1 MLAKKRKIYSI
12 EKVQKPKTPQQIE
25 RHVKGVANYRRIE
38 ILFIIAN
45 NDAITLDGISQ
56 AVKGN
61 VKTISEHTKKLS
73 QAGLIRKYR
82 QGRGVIHRLSPYGKT
97 MHKFLKAFSIQA

>member
-1 MLAKKRKIYSI
+1 MLAKKRKSYSI
-12 EKVQKPKTPQQIE
+12 EKVQKTKTPQQIE

-38 ILFIIAN
+38 ILFVIAN
-45 NDAITLDGISQ
+45 NNAITLDGISH

-73 QAGLIRKYR
+73 QSGLIRKYR
-82 QGRGVIHRLSPYGKT
+82 KGRGIIHCLSPYGKI
-97 MHKFLKAFSIQA
+97 MHKFLKSFSSQA